1 METVNIRDYSGSGR
15 HKKSRQKLTVGRE
28 VLEERERKRNR
39 GVWKEKL
46 EIAGS
51 EMKDRKK

>member
-1 METVNIRDYSGSGR
+1 MVNIRDYSGSGR